1 MGTGESKVEADGALN
16 KCEFDSITRKNGKG
30 SVIEEELD

>member
-16 KCEFDSITRKNGKG
+16 KCEFNAITRTTGKG